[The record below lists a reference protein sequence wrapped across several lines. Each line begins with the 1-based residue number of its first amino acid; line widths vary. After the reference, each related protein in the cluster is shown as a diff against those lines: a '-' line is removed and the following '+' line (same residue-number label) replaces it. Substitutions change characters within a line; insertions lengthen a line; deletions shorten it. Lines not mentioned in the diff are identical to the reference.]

1 MCFKRTFH
9 LSQTLV
15 INEISSENFSNSF
28 DEDGDSSD
36 WFEVYN
42 YGDNDVQLENWGVSD
57 DLEEPF
63 KWIFPEV
70 EIEADEILVVWASG
84 KDRVEE
90 NCTPTSV
97 WTQKANR

>member
-1 MCFKRTFH
+1 MCV
-9 LSQTLV
+9 LSAHFTLAQTLV

-63 KWIFPEV
+63 KWVFPEV

-84 KDRVEE
+84 KDSAAAQYTR
-90 NCTPTSV
+90 
-97 WTQKANR
+97 